1 MGGGQPSMGRR
12 QFFKDKWQREDCGKT
27 YLSPIIP
34 QKHLQRNVELRN
46 TEIKLKSR
54 EKLLRSLKEFSSGQR
69 SLCNKESG
77 FEIELRV
84 GEFNFKGSLENKS
97 ESPDAI
103 MYDNFDH
110 NSIRGICGENQCIIV
125 VYDFSGKPCVQAVIE
140 DPFEIAE
147 LISTFGADEA
157 FSVNQDRKLSSY
169 PQGKLHLNIINRID
183 RLSNAQPCFELSPTA
198 FFDFLDN
205 LVVKSYNVK
214 IQACNG
220 SGYIRKTTRVLEVI
234 RNGSAFSIRD
244 MKGWNKFKLRSEF
257 SSWIVYANCPASADR
272 FLSLEFFDKLHGN
285 YFSIQ
290 NTDNSVSHAW
300 VQQLS
305 KLYDACC

>member
-1 MGGGQPSMGRR
+1 M
-12 QFFKDKWQREDCGKT
+12 
-27 YLSPIIP
+27 
-34 QKHLQRNVELRN
+34 RN
-46 TEIKLKSR
+46 TEIKLRSR
-54 EKLLRSLKEFSSGQR
+54 EKLLRSLREFSSGQR
-69 SLCNKESG
+69 SICNRESG

-84 GEFNFKGSLENKS
+84 GELNFEGGLDNKC

-103 MYDNFDH
+103 MYDNLDH

-125 VYDFSGKPCVQAVIE
+125 VYDFSEKPCLQAVIE
-140 DPFEIAE
+140 DPFEIAD
-147 LISTFGADEA
+147 LISSFGANEA
-157 FSVNQDRKLSSY
+157 FSLNQDRKLSSS

-183 RLSNAQPCFELSPTA
+183 KLSNAQPCFELCPKA
-198 FFDFLDN
+198 FSDFLDN
-205 LVVKSYNVK
+205 LIEKSYKVK

-220 SGYIRKTTRVLEVI
+220 SGYIRKTTKILEVI

-244 MKGWNKFKLRSEF
+244 IKGWNKFKLRSDYL
-257 SSWIVYANCPASADR
+257 SWIVYANCPANADR
-272 FLSLEFFDKLHGN
+272 YLSLEFFDRIHGN

-305 KLYDACC
+305 KLYEACC